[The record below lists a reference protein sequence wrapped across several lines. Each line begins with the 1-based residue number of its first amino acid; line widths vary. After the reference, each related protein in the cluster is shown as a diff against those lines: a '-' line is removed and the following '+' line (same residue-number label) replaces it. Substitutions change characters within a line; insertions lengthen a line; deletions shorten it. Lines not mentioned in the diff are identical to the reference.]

1 MASLEERVVARLRE
15 EKVKLWLAPYD
26 DDGALT
32 ATANTYAAAL
42 DEADV
47 AAVAAT
53 LRDLRRRAV
62 EKLAAK
68 RRRTVRGAG
77 AAGEPFEVALDGG
90 TAGADARAVLAAAGG
105 YDGRVRVIAGGRA
118 LVDGATLAAQGW
130 PSDAERAGRPLRA
143 ILIAEPAAPA
153 VDEPSEVDRL
163 LDACDR
169 LARDR
174 AFDISDGR
182 SGRRVRV
189 PPAARP
195 ALVQAVALHARGKRC
210 GDAAAAIDFFLAADE
225 AFDRVRAAAPA
236 LVDEVD
242 NFGFLQLDLCRAY
255 ALLGDGAC
263 LDDAERR
270 LAAAERSLARRF
282 DDRYEGR
289 GVAAA
294 RAGRKI
300 PAAFVPLARCKVLR
314 ALAAACRGADAS
326 ALAADGACLL
336 AALRHDAAALAPL
349 EALGASRAAALAA
362 LRRAEGDA
370 AKAAAAILDA
380 ADRRGAK
387 RKEAPIVAGGG
398 ATSDGSFVDARAL
411 DRLGRECPGVAFEE
425 RLAALKRCDNN
436 WSAAA
441 ADLRRAAAPVDAAK
455 LAALLELGA
464 DRAVAEAALRA
475 CDGDVDHAAIRLAS
489 GWRPPPAATPAPA
502 PAPVPAPPLPPPP
515 PRVPRP
521 PMDADLE
528 AAHRLVEAELGGA
541 LEDEDADAI
550 DGADLAYETALLE
563 SLRS

>member
-1 MASLEERVVARLRE
+1 MASLEERVVAWLRE

-32 ATANTYAAAL
+32 ATASTYAAAL

-130 PSDAERAGRPLRA
+130 PSDAERAGRRCA
-143 ILIAEPAAPA
+143 ILIA
-153 VDEPSEVDRL
+153 SR
-163 LDACDR
+163 R
-169 LARDR
+169 RRAR
-174 AFDISDGR
+174 F
-182 SGRRVRV
+182 V
-189 PPAARP
+189 PR
-195 ALVQAVALHARGKRC
+195 H
-210 GDAAAAIDFFLAADE
+210 
-225 AFDRVRAAAPA
+225 
-236 LVDEVD
+236 
-242 NFGFLQLDLCRAY
+242 
-255 ALLGDGAC
+255 ALLGDGAR

-289 GVAAA
+289 GVAARA
-294 RAGRKI
+294 RA
-300 PAAFVPLARCKVLR
+300 ARSPRRSCPRCGAR
-314 ALAAACRGADAS
+314 APAACRGADAS

-349 EALGASRAAALAA
+349 EALRARAAALAA
-362 LRRAEGDA
+362 LRRRGRR

-398 ATSDGSFVDARAL
+398 ATSDGSFVDARL
-411 DRLGRECPGVAFEE
+411 DR
-425 RLAALKRCDNN
+425 
-436 WSAAA
+436 SAASARRRVRARGAQTVRQQLERRGGGPA
-441 ADLRRAAAPVDAAK
+441 AGRGARRRGEARGAA
-455 LAALLELGA
+455 
-464 DRAVAEAALRA
+464 RARRGPRRRRGRARA

-502 PAPVPAPPLPPPP
+502 PAPVPAPPLPPAP
-515 PRVPRP
+515 PRGPRP
-521 PMDADLE
+521 PMDAELE

-563 SLRS
+563 SLRSES

>member
-1 MASLEERVVARLRE
+1 M
-15 EKVKLWLAPYD
+15 
-26 DDGALT
+26 
-32 ATANTYAAAL
+32 
-42 DEADV
+42 
-47 AAVAAT
+47 
-53 LRDLRRRAV
+53 
-62 EKLAAK
+62 
-68 RRRTVRGAG
+68 
-77 AAGEPFEVALDGG
+77 
-90 TAGADARAVLAAAGG
+90 
-105 YDGRVRVIAGGRA
+105 
-118 LVDGATLAAQGW
+118 
-130 PSDAERAGRPLRA
+130 
-143 ILIAEPAAPA
+143 
-153 VDEPSEVDRL
+153 
-163 LDACDR
+163 
-169 LARDR
+169 
-174 AFDISDGR
+174 
-182 SGRRVRV
+182 
-189 PPAARP
+189 
-195 ALVQAVALHARGKRC
+195 
-210 GDAAAAIDFFLAADE
+210 
-225 AFDRVRAAAPA
+225 
-236 LVDEVD
+236 DEVD

-255 ALLGDGAC
+255 AFLGDGAC

-455 LAALLELGA
+455 LAALLVLGA

-489 GWRPPPAATPAPA
+489 GWRPPPAARAIRDAAMKIKAHELRTKNKSELLKTLEELKNELAQLRVAKVTGGAASKLAKIGVVRKSIARVLTVYNQTQKAKLREAYAGKKFLPKDLRPKQTRALRRALTPAERGRKTLKQRKREQNFPQRKYA
-502 PAPVPAPPLPPPP
+502 VL
-515 PRVPRP
+515 
-521 PMDADLE
+521 
-528 AAHRLVEAELGGA
+528 AA
-541 LEDEDADAI
+541 
-550 DGADLAYETALLE
+550 
-563 SLRS
+563 

>member
-32 ATANTYAAAL
+32 ATASTYAAAL

-77 AAGEPFEVALDGG
+77 AAGEPLEVAL
-90 TAGADARAVLAAAGG
+90 TAHAGRRRAVLAAAGG

-118 LVDGATLAAQGW
+118 LPGGA
-130 PSDAERAGRPLRA
+130 
-143 ILIAEPAAPA
+143 A

-189 PPAARP
+189 PPARRA
-195 ALVQAVALHARGKRC
+195 AQAAALHARGKRC

-255 ALLGDGAC
+255 ALLGDGAR

-270 LAAAERSLARRF
+270 LAAAERSWPVLRHVARRGA
-282 DDRYEGR
+282 DVGARRGR
-289 GVAAA
+289 RVPAGGAPPRRRGPGAAGGAGRVARRRRGAAA
-294 RAGRKI
+294 RRGR
-300 PAAFVPLARCKVLR
+300 R
-314 ALAAACRGADAS
+314 
-326 ALAADGACLL
+326 
-336 AALRHDAAALAPL
+336 
-349 EALGASRAAALAA
+349 
-362 LRRAEGDA
+362 

-387 RKEAPIVAGGG
+387 RKAPIVAGGG

-411 DRLGRECPGVAFEE
+411 DR
-425 RLAALKRCDNN
+425 
-436 WSAAA
+436 SAASA
-441 ADLRRAAAPVDAAK
+441 PSRSARSRRSNGATTTGAPRRRTCGGPPPVDAAK

-464 DRAVAEAALRA
+464 DRAPPMRRPRLRRRRRPRGHPPRVGLEAAAGRDA
-475 CDGDVDHAAIRLAS
+475 GAGA
-489 GWRPPPAATPAPA
+489 G
-502 PAPVPAPPLPPPP
+502 PVPAPPLPPPP
-515 PRVPRP
+515 PRGPRP
-521 PMDADLE
+521 PMDAELE